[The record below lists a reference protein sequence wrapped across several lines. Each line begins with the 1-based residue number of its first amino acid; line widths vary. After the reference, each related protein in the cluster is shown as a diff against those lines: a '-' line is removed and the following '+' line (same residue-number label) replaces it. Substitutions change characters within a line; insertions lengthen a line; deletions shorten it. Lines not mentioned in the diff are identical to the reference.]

1 MTISFD
7 GATKLATLSAGT
19 TTLNVADLWSRWC
32 DWYASHANW
41 APAMLQVGGNV
52 IDAGAGTA
60 IPAYIYLIDGW
71 RVKPQEAN
79 HTLNV
84 SGGVLLVEGGGDP
97 FVATTGSYVV
107 RINYSQPVQAI
118 TVSTGGGAAPSAADN
133 AAAVWAKV
141 LEGVSAEE
149 MMRIMLAALAGKRQ
163 GLGTATEQYMG
174 QDGVTPRITLT
185 PDVNGNGTPT
195 LNGAP

>member
-1 MTISFD
+1 VAISFD

-32 DWYASHANW
+32 DWYATNANW

-60 IPAYIYLIDGW
+60 IPAYIYLVDGW

-84 SGGVLLVEGGGDP
+84 SGGVLLVDGGGDP
-97 FVATTGSYVV
+97 FVNTTGSFIV

-118 TVSTGGGAAPSAADN
+118 TVSTGGGSAPSAEAI
-133 AAAVWAKV
+133 AAA
-141 LEGVSAEE
+141 
-149 MMRIMLAALAGKRQ
+149 ILAAAQ
-163 GLGTATEQYMG
+163 ATPIYSDARKMNG
-174 QDGVTPRITLT
+174 AAIA
-185 PDVNGNGTPT
+185 GNGTAGD
-195 LNGAP
+195 LWRGA